1 METVEY
7 AESDEFEPQLTALI
21 ADGGPAVPPAEW
33 FADPGLAAP
42 TPLTVQADG
51 RVFGHIAAWGTRH
64 IGMPGHI
71 TPPRSRSGYAFFKTG
86 VVACAD
92 GRDVPVGQITVSGG
106 HAPLSADARGAVE
119 HYDNTHSAAVDVNVG
134 EDRHGIWVAGAL
146 RPDVDAGRVRALR
159 ASAPSGDWRPINGS
173 LELVGICSVNVPG
186 FPVARAMVAS
196 GQTLALVA
204 AGARDMF
211 LRRAEHES
219 SLRGRVAGLEAVV
232 ASLEASDRKRALRSR
247 VGITRVE

>member
-1 METVEY
+1 MDTTEY
-7 AESDEFEPQLTALI
+7 VESDVIEQELAAVL
-21 ADGGPAVPPAEW
+21 AAGGPVVPPADW
-33 FADPGLAAP
+33 FTDPGLTAP

-51 RVFGHIAAWGTRH
+51 RVYGHIAAWGTRH

-71 TPPRSRSGYAFFKTG
+71 VPPKSRSNYAFFKTG

-92 GRDVPVGQITVSGG
+92 GTDVPVGQITVAGG

-119 HYDNTHSAAVDVNVG
+119 HYDNTNSAAVDVNIG

-146 RPDVDAGRVRALR
+146 RPDADLGRIRALR
-159 ASAPSGDWRPINGS
+159 AAAPSGDWRPINGA
-173 LELVGICSVNVPG
+173 LELVGICAVNVPG

-211 LRRAEHES
+211 VRRAELES
-219 SLRGRVAGLEAVV
+219 PLLDRV
-232 ASLEASDRKRALRSR
+232 ASLESLVASLQADRDKAALRRR
-247 VGITRVE
+247 VAVG